1 MFDFDVVTGP
11 TQGTQQP
18 APAVPPVA
26 PVQPVGIPAR
36 APASEA
42 VPRREDRDARHAA

>member
-18 APAVPPVA
+18 ALAA
-26 PVQPVGIPAR
+26 LSADSVQPAGIPAR

>member
-11 TQGTQQP
+11 TQGTLQP
-18 APAVPPVA
+18 APAVA
-26 PVQPVGIPAR
+26 PAEPGRPAGAPAR
-36 APASEA
+36 APASET